1 MTEEVEISKI
11 QNKYIY
17 EGLFNVLNDYKN
29 RFTKLS
35 KECKESK
42 YNDEDKINKC
52 IELQKEWMR
61 IRKAL
66 IYILNDID
74 GFTYVNL
81 KICDDDPINFYI
93 SVYGDRGDEQ
103 FDKYYVD
110 RLINER
116 LLKFEDEVFDYEE
129 CENEDFD
136 EDSDDGF
143 PYR

>member
-1 MTEEVEISKI
+1 MTKI
-11 QNKYIY
+11 QNKHIY
-17 EGLFNVLNDYKN
+17 EGLFDALNDCKN
-29 RFTKLS
+29 QFTKLS
-35 KECKESK
+35 KECKQSK

-52 IELQKEWMR
+52 VELQKEWMR

-81 KICDDDPINFYI
+81 KIYNNDPINFYI
-93 SVYGDRGDEQ
+93 RVYGDGGDEQ

-116 LLKFEDEVFDYEE
+116 LLKFEDEVGFDYSYEE
-129 CENEDFD
+129 CENEECEN